1 MKNLPS
7 ITLLGICCSVA
18 IYLFLLPTKTG
29 ELKELK
35 TKETPPPIDLPASNP
50 DPNYQWA
57 SSSSRYE
64 IRIQNDSTDE
74 RLEMAGTLEEALA
87 YLKRYAMHHEDLFVY
102 DLKTD
107 AQVASSANGSGVIYT
122 GTNDSYEVR
131 EVDHRYEV
139 RIGFSDYTYSNGT
152 WKDTIFTS
160 LSLKESEKYLNEH
173 KTTYTDLI
181 IYDLKAD
188 EQVASSTN
196 G

>member
-1 MKNLPS
+1 VKINFLP
-7 ITLLGICCSVA
+7 LVLGVSFATVA
-18 IYLFLLPTKTG
+18 IIVFGASKMSSPVEKTNCLEEITAEG
-29 ELKELK
+29 F
-35 TKETPPPIDLPASNP
+35 
-50 DPNYQWA
+50 
-57 SSSSRYE
+57 E
-64 IRIQNDSTDE
+64 IRLQNDQDNE
-74 RLEMAGTLEEALA
+74 RLEVTQTLDEALA
-87 YLKRYAMHHEDLFVY
+87 YLKRYSMHHEDLFVY

-107 AQVASSANGSGVIYT
+107 AQVASSAK
-122 GTNDSYEVR
+122 VR

-181 IYDLKAD
+181 IYDLKTD
-188 EQVASSTN
+188 EQVASSGN

>member
-29 ELKELK
+29 ELEELK

-74 RLEMAGTLEEALA
+74 RLEMVGTLEEALA

-107 AQVASSANGSGVIYT
+107 AQVASSAK
-122 GTNDSYEVR
+122 VR

-173 KTTYTDLI
+173 KATYTDLI
-181 IYDLKAD
+181 IYDLKTD
-188 EQVASSTN
+188 EQVASITN

>member
-1 MKNLPS
+1 MRNLMKP
-7 ITLLGICCSVA
+7 ITILGICVGVG

-29 ELKELK
+29 ELEELK

-74 RLEMAGTLEEALA
+74 RLEMVGTLEEALA

-102 DLKTD
+102 DLKTN
-107 AQVASSANGSGVIYT
+107 AQVASSAK
-122 GTNDSYEVR
+122 VR

-173 KTTYTDLI
+173 KTPMQILV
-181 IYDLKAD
+181 IYDLKTG
-188 EQVASSTN
+188 ESIK
-196 G
+196 